1 MAYIKQAEFH
11 IKGTPKADEV
21 FKVTTDNYVTAC
33 LGYDKGKGYYWN
45 IHRSGKY
52 TLKCDGFDDAVMCCY
67 CLGDKSPS
75 AYELI
80 LPVNRASK
88 KREQEAVAI
97 FDTEVVSVITE
108 RLGYDIEE
116 E

>member
-1 MAYIKQAEFH
+1 MAYIKQLEFH

-21 FKVTTDNYVTAC
+21 FKVTTDNYVTAS

-45 IHRSGKY
+45 IHRAGKY
-52 TLKCDGFDDAVMCCY
+52 TLKCDGFDDAVMCCFS
-67 CLGDKSPS
+67 LGDRSPS

-88 KREQEAVAI
+88 KREAEAIAI
-97 FDTEVVSVITE
+97 FDAEVIDVITK
-108 RLGYDIEE
+108 RLGYDIEMG
-116 E
+116 